1 MPLGQIISEHGRRI
15 VAVGLTITITA
26 GIFALATT
34 TGVTGFLL
42 WVLQI
47 LLLAGVIALIAA
59 GADSLVNS
67 ATRLARRLG
76 ISYLVIGLTV
86 VAFGTSAPEMA
97 ASLVAGFQGN
107 GDISIA
113 NVIGSNIF
121 NICIILGGVALLMR
135 RGITINHQLIKR
147 DGPLMLFATALVF
160 AFVGSPPIFGA
171 TSSVAV
177 PTGPLGL
184 LDRRLE
190 LHEGIILFV
199 ILIIYLFILY
209 RVGKHQ
215 PPKPVSEVTP
225 FGSESSD
232 NQPLI
237 EKMPAWLDGLLFVV
251 SLGLIVG
258 GSRVLVGIPG
268 GGEGGAEGYGALWL
282 AHELGMPDYIAGLTV
297 VAIGTSAPEFVVSL
311 VAAVKGRFDISAGNL
326 LGSVIFN
333 MLGVIGLVGIIVQP
347 PLAHTVTVS
356 PEMSTSLAVLS
367 VVLIIAVLFM
377 WSKRRLSRFEGLLLV
392 LLGLV
397 YWLFDILTS

>member
-1 MPLGQIISEHGRRI
+1 MPLHQIITEHARRI
-15 VAVGLTITITA
+15 ITVGFTILITA

-34 TGVTGFLL
+34 TGVKGFPL

-47 LLLAGVIALIAA
+47 LLLAGVIVLIAA

-107 GDISIA
+107 GDVSIA

-121 NICIILGGVALLMR
+121 NICMILGGVALLTKG
-135 RGITINHQLIKR
+135 GITINHQLIKR
-147 DGPLMLFATALVF
+147 DGPLMLFATVLVF
-160 AFVGSPPIFGA
+160 AFVGSPPVFGA
-171 TSSVAV
+171 AS
-177 PTGPLGL
+177 PTPSPDGPLGL

-190 LHEGIILFV
+190 LHEGIILFA
-199 ILIIYLFILY
+199 ILIIYLFVLY
-209 RVGKHQ
+209 RTGKRRSPKAVTETTPSAADYSDEK
-215 PPKPVSEVTP
+215 PPL
-225 FGSESSD
+225 G
-232 NQPLI
+232 N
-237 EKMPAWLDGLLFVV
+237 MPIWVDGFLFMI
-251 SLGLIVG
+251 SLGLVVG
-258 GSRVLVGIPG
+258 GSRVLVGIPA
-268 GGEGGAEGYGALWL
+268 GGEGSAEGYGALWF
-282 AHELGMPDYIAGLTV
+282 AGKLGMPDYVAGLTV
-297 VAIGTSAPEFVVSL
+297 VAAGTSAPEFVVSL

-333 MLGVIGLVGIIVQP
+333 MLAVVGLVGIIIQP
-347 PLAHTVTVS
+347 PLANTVIVS
-356 PEMSTSLAVLS
+356 PDMSTSLAVLS

-377 WSKRRLSRFEGLLLV
+377 WSKRRLSRFEGLVLV

-397 YWLFDILTS
+397 YWLLDILTS

>member
-1 MPLGQIISEHGRRI
+1 MPLRQTITEHARRI
-15 VAVGLTITITA
+15 ITVGFTIVITA
-26 GIFALATT
+26 GIFALVTT

-47 LLLAGVIALIAA
+47 LLLAGVIVLIAA

-97 ASLVAGFQGN
+97 ASLVAGLQGN

-121 NICIILGGVALLMR
+121 NICMILGGVALLMR

-147 DGPLMLFATALVF
+147 DGPLMIFATILVF
-160 AFVGSPPIFGA
+160 AFVGSPPVFGA
-171 TSSVAV
+171 TSSVAA

-190 LHEGIILFV
+190 LHEGIILLA

-209 RVGKHQ
+209 RTGKQ
-215 PPKPVSEVTP
+215 RSPKTFAAATP
-225 FGSESSD
+225 IGSESPD
-232 NQPLI
+232 NQPRL
-237 EKMPAWLDGLLFVV
+237 EAMPAWLDALLFVI
-251 SLGLIVG
+251 SLGLVVG

-268 GGEGGAEGYGALWL
+268 GGEGGAEGYGALWF
-282 AHELGMPDYIAGLTV
+282 ASKLGMPDYIAGLTV
-297 VAIGTSAPEFVVSL
+297 VAAGTSAPEFVVSL
-311 VAAVKGRFDISAGNL
+311 AAAVKGRFDISAGNL

-333 MLGVIGLVGIIVQP
+333 MLGVVGLVGIIVQP

-356 PEMSTSLAVLS
+356 ADMSTSLAVLS
-367 VVLIIAVLFM
+367 IVLIIAVLFM
-377 WSKRRLSRFEGLLLV
+377 WSKRRLSRLEGLILV

-397 YWLFDILTS
+397 YWFFDILTS